1 MAAGRMGARD
11 PMGRRRPVW
20 RLGFMM
26 KGSPQETSLHI
37 LDVNG
42 SSCPAY
48 AIFQRPGC
56 GSGGAV
62 HK

>member
-11 PMGRRRPVW
+11 PMGRRRPVR

-48 AIFQRPGC
+48 AIFQ
-56 GSGGAV
+56 
-62 HK
+62 